1 MYNAEVVGIS
11 YYLPETRLSNNELLM
26 SIGNLS
32 TKLLD
37 KIGVNERRIASNN
50 EFVSDLAVNAG
61 NKLFDEYDISPMEV
75 DFLILCTQTPD
86 YFLPTTAC
94 LVQQRLGLKTNCGAF
109 DINLGCSG
117 FIYALSVAASLIH
130 SKTISNLLLI
140 NADTYTRL
148 IHPKDKSTRPIFGD
162 GASAVFIK
170 YTKNSKIKKFVFG
183 TDGNGADNLIVRSSA
198 MKNRINQLSENIDRF
213 GNTVSDS
220 NLYMNGPEIFKF
232 TMDMVPKLV
241 NETLCKNNI
250 LIDNIDYFVF
260 HQASKYLLENI
271 REKIGISDDKFCIK
285 IEEVGNTVSATIP
298 IALKIAE
305 KDGLL
310 KKGMSIL
317 IAGFGVGYSWG
328 ATVIKW

>member
-1 MYNAEVVGIS
+1 LYNAEVVGIS